1 MSAGGVRREGRV
13 GRKYGSGEDSD
24 RTIGEAFL
32 RVIFCLKGPI
42 LASARPLAVPPAS
55 SLITRCQ
62 LTLLATGQFIV
73 LGYLITGHI
82 LQV

>member
-1 MSAGGVRREGRV
+1 MSAGGVRRDVRV
-13 GRKYGSGEDSD
+13 GGKCGSGEDSN
-24 RTIGEAFL
+24 RTISEAFL
-32 RVIFCLKGPI
+32 RVIFCLKGLI
-42 LASARPLAVPPAS
+42 LPSARPLAVPPAS